1 MKYASF
7 LVRAPC
13 IRTKGV
19 GCPFLAQKNWKNLGV
34 TENCSHIYLLNE
46 LLPDRN
52 LNIYG
57 EFCQYLLTFG
67 KENSSV
73 QSIQWTCSFGKGKF
87 KIGEMFYA
95 CKNINHDEKFRS

>member
-19 GCPFLAQKNWKNLGV
+19 GCPFLPQKKWKNLGV

-46 LLPDRN
+46 LLTDRD
-52 LNIYG
+52 LNKYG
-57 EFCQYLLTFG
+57 GFFQLGT
-67 KENSSV
+67 NSSI
-73 QSIQWTCSFGKGKF
+73 QSIQWTYSFGKGKF

>member
-52 LNIYG
+52 LNTYG
-57 EFCQYLLTFG
+57 ECFQLG
-67 KENSSV
+67 KIPVFNLSNRRIHLDEEN
-73 QSIQWTCSFGKGKF
+73 
-87 KIGEMFYA
+87 
-95 CKNINHDEKFRS
+95 FR

>member
-19 GCPFLAQKNWKNLGV
+19 GCSFLTQKNWKNLGV

-46 LLPDRN
+46 LLTDRN
-52 LNIYG
+52 WNKYG
-57 EFCQYLLTFG
+57 EFFQLGTI
-67 KENSSV
+67 SSV
-73 QSIQWTCSFGKGKF
+73 QSIQWTDSFRKGK
-87 KIGEMFYA
+87 GEMFYA